1 MTAMEVVGKM
11 AALAVAAAL
20 CALVVRQNAKEV
32 GLVLSLAA
40 GALIL
45 AQAMGALEAVRAL
58 MEDLGDRA
66 GLSPAVLDPVLKTV
80 GIAVLTRISAEVC
93 RDAKE
98 SGIAAFVETAG
109 AVMALYVALPLM
121 RAVLETI
128 AELL

>member
-1 MTAMEVVGKM
+1 MEVVGKM
-11 AALAVAAAL
+11 AALAVVAAL
-20 CALVVRQNAKEV
+20 CALVVRQSAREV

-40 GALIL
+40 GAIILTQALGAVEAIRSLI
-45 AQAMGALEAVRAL
+45 E
-58 MEDLGDRA
+58 ELGDRA

-80 GIAVLTRISAEVC
+80 GIAVLTRVAAEVC

-121 RAVLETI
+121 RAVLDTVG
-128 AELL
+128 ELL

>member
-1 MTAMEVVGKM
+1 MEVVGKM

-20 CALVVRQNAKEV
+20 CALVVRQSAREV

-40 GALIL
+40 GAIIL
-45 AQAMGALEAVRAL
+45 TQALGAVEAIRSL
-58 MEDLGDRA
+58 MEERGDRA

-80 GIAVLTRISAEVC
+80 GIAVLTRVAAEVC

-121 RAVLETI
+121 RAVLDTVGG
-128 AELL
+128 LL

>member
-1 MTAMEVVGKM
+1 M

-20 CALVVRQNAKEV
+20 CALVVRQNAREV

-45 AQAMGALEAVRAL
+45 TQALGAVEASRGL
-58 MEDLGDRA
+58 REDLGERA
-66 GLSPAVLDPVLKTV
+66 GLSPAVLDPILKTV
-80 GIAVLTRISAEVC
+80 GIAVLTRLSAEVC
-93 RDAKE
+93 RDAQE

>member
-1 MTAMEVVGKM
+1 MEVVEKM

-20 CALVVRQNAKEV
+20 CALVVRQSAREV

-40 GALIL
+40 GAIIL
-45 AQAMGALEAVRAL
+45 TQALGAVEAIRSL
-58 MEDLGDRA
+58 MEELGDRA

-80 GIAVLTRISAEVC
+80 GIAVLTRVAAEVC

-109 AVMALYVALPLM
+109 AAMALYVALPLM
-121 RAVLETI
+121 RAVLDTVGG
-128 AELL
+128 LL

>member
-1 MTAMEVVGKM
+1 MEVVGKM
-11 AALAVAAAL
+11 AALAVTAAL
-20 CALVVRQNAKEV
+20 CALVVRQSAREV

-40 GALIL
+40 GAIIL
-45 AQAMGALEAVRAL
+45 TQALGAVEAIRSL
-58 MEDLGDRA
+58 MEELGDRA

-80 GIAVLTRISAEVC
+80 GIAVLTRVAAEVC

-121 RAVLETI
+121 RAVLDTVGG
-128 AELL
+128 LL

>member
-1 MTAMEVVGKM
+1 MEVVGKM

-20 CALVVRQNAKEV
+20 CTLVVRQSAREV
-32 GLVLSLAA
+32 GMVLSLAA
-40 GALIL
+40 GAIIL
-45 AQAMGALEAVRAL
+45 TQALGAVEAIRSL
-58 MEDLGDRA
+58 MEELGDRA

-80 GIAVLTRISAEVC
+80 GIAVLTRVAAEVC

-121 RAVLETI
+121 RAVLDTVGG
-128 AELL
+128 LL

>member
-1 MTAMEVVGKM
+1 MELVGKI

-20 CALVVRQNAKEV
+20 CALVVRQNAREV

-45 AQAMGALEAVRAL
+45 LQALGAIEAIRTL
-58 MEDLGDRA
+58 IEDLGERA

-80 GIAVLTRISAEVC
+80 GIAVLTRLSAEVC

-109 AVMALYVALPLM
+109 AVMALYVALPLI

>member
-1 MTAMEVVGKM
+1 MEVVGKM

-20 CALVVRQNAKEV
+20 CALVVRQSAREV

-40 GALIL
+40 GAIIL
-45 AQAMGALEAVRAL
+45 TQALGAVEAIRSL
-58 MEDLGDRA
+58 MEELGDRA

-80 GIAVLTRISAEVC
+80 GIAVLTRVAAEVC

-121 RAVLETI
+121 RAVLDTVG
-128 AELL
+128 ELL

>member
-1 MTAMEVVGKM
+1 MEVVGKM

-20 CALVVRQNAKEV
+20 CALVVRQSAREV

-40 GALIL
+40 GAIIL
-45 AQAMGALEAVRAL
+45 TQALGAVEAIRAL
-58 MEDLGDRA
+58 MEELGEKA

-80 GIAVLTRISAEVC
+80 GIAVLTRAAAEVC

-121 RAVLETI
+121 RAVLDTVGG
-128 AELL
+128 LL

>member
-1 MTAMEVVGKM
+1 MEVVGKM
-11 AALAVAAAL
+11 AALAVTAAL
-20 CALVVRQNAKEV
+20 CALVVRQSAREV

-40 GALIL
+40 GAIIL
-45 AQAMGALEAVRAL
+45 TQALGAVEAVRSL
-58 MEDLGDRA
+58 MEELGDRA

-80 GIAVLTRISAEVC
+80 GIAVLTRVAAEVC

-121 RAVLETI
+121 RAVLDTVGG
-128 AELL
+128 LL

>member
-1 MTAMEVVGKM
+1 MELVGKM
-11 AALAVAAAL
+11 AALAVVAAL
-20 CALVVRQNAKEV
+20 CALVVRQNAREV

-45 AQAMGALEAVRAL
+45 TQALGAVEEIRAL
-58 MEDLGDRA
+58 MEELGERA
-66 GLSPAVLDPVLKTV
+66 GLSPAVLAPVLKTV
-80 GIAVLTRISAEVC
+80 GIAVLVRMSAEVC

-121 RAVLETI
+121 RAVLDTV

>member
-1 MTAMEVVGKM
+1 MEVVGKM

-20 CALVVRQNAKEV
+20 CALVVRQSAREV

-40 GALIL
+40 GAIIL
-45 AQAMGALEAVRAL
+45 TQALGAVEAIQSL
-58 MEDLGDRA
+58 MEELGDRA

-80 GIAVLTRISAEVC
+80 GIAVLTRVAAEVC

-121 RAVLETI
+121 RAVLDTVGG
-128 AELL
+128 LL

>member
-1 MTAMEVVGKM
+1 MEVVGKM

-20 CALVVRQNAKEV
+20 CTLVVRQSAREV
-32 GLVLSLAA
+32 GMVLSLAA
-40 GALIL
+40 GAIIL
-45 AQAMGALEAVRAL
+45 TQALGAVEAIRSL
-58 MEDLGDRA
+58 MDELGDRA

-80 GIAVLTRISAEVC
+80 GIAVLTRVAAEVC

-121 RAVLETI
+121 RAVLDTVGG
-128 AELL
+128 LL

>member
-1 MTAMEVVGKM
+1 MEVVGKM

-20 CALVVRQNAKEV
+20 CALVVRQSAREV

-40 GALIL
+40 GAIIL
-45 AQAMGALEAVRAL
+45 TQALGAGEAIRSL
-58 MEDLGDRA
+58 MEELGDRA

-80 GIAVLTRISAEVC
+80 GIAVLTRVAAEVC

-121 RAVLETI
+121 RAVLDTVGG
-128 AELL
+128 LL

>member
-1 MTAMEVVGKM
+1 MEVVGKM

-20 CALVVRQNAKEV
+20 CALVVRQSAREV

-40 GALIL
+40 GAIILTQALGAVEAIRSLI
-45 AQAMGALEAVRAL
+45 E
-58 MEDLGDRA
+58 ELGDRA

-80 GIAVLTRISAEVC
+80 GIAVLTRVAAEVC

-121 RAVLETI
+121 RAVLDTVG
-128 AELL
+128 ELL

>member
-1 MTAMEVVGKM
+1 MELVGKI

-20 CALVVRQNAKEV
+20 CALVVRQNAREV

-45 AQAMGALEAVRAL
+45 LQALGAIEAIRTL
-58 MEDLGDRA
+58 IEDLGERA

-80 GIAVLTRISAEVC
+80 GIAVLTRLSAEVC

-98 SGIAAFVETAG
+98 SGIATFVETAG
-109 AVMALYVALPLM
+109 AVMALYVALPLI

>member
-1 MTAMEVVGKM
+1 MELVGKM

-20 CALVVRQNAKEV
+20 CALVVRQNAREV

-45 AQAMGALEAVRAL
+45 SQALGAIEAIRTL
-58 MEDLGDRA
+58 MEDLGERA

-80 GIAVLTRISAEVC
+80 GIAVLTRLSAEVC

-109 AVMALYVALPLM
+109 AVMALYVALPLI

-128 AELL
+128 GELL